1 MSTVEIDLRG
11 LRCPIPQ
18 MKTRKAL
25 KTVGIGEHLTV
36 LTDKDAVVDI
46 RSLVR
51 SSKHIMVSEVVH
63 DRHVSFVIE
72 RAS

>member
-1 MSTVEIDLRG
+1 MSTEIDLRG
-11 LRCPIPQ
+11 LGCPIPQ

-25 KTVGIGEHLTV
+25 KTIGIGERLTV
-36 LTDKDAVVDI
+36 IVDKDAVVDI

-63 DRHVSFVIE
+63 DKVTSFVIE